1 MKNRWRVFRVEEFE
15 RFAGAWDALAH
26 ASVRTPLLSRHFI
39 DPLLKHFGTRQERLA
54 VFGNNAQPQ
63 AMALLTRAGIGAWQT
78 FQPSQA
84 PIGLW
89 VQDPSCRF
97 DALARALLRDLP
109 GVSLAIGVT
118 QQDPDLI
125 APPATN
131 GRIQV
136 LDYIQTAR
144 VPVLESFERYWAAR
158 GKNLRHNMKRQRSK
172 LAESGITARLEAL
185 TAPDQVPEALDDFAR
200 LESAGWK
207 AEGGTAVR
215 PDNAQ
220 GKFYRALME
229 NFCHAG
235 AGRIY
240 RYWYGDRVVA
250 VELCIEDEHTL
261 IVLKTAYDETIQSSS
276 PAFLMKQEYFKHIFD
291 EGRIKRI
298 EFYGRLM
305 DWHTKWTDQ
314 VRTLYHVNYYRWAAL
329 PRIRRLLSR
338 TISPQP
344 SAARP
349 AALEAASD

>member
-1 MKNRWRVFRVEEFE
+1 MKNRWQVFRVEEFE
-15 RFAGAWDALAH
+15 RYASAWDALACGRM
-26 ASVRTPLLSRHFI
+26 RTPLLSRHFV
-39 DPLLKHFGTRQERLA
+39 DPLLTHFGTSQERFA
-54 VFGNNAQPQ
+54 VFGNSAKPQ
-63 AMALLTRAGIGAWQT
+63 AMAVLTRAGIGMWQT

-89 VQDPSCRF
+89 VQDPSCGF
-97 DALARALLRDLP
+97 DTLARALLRDLP
-109 GVSLAIGVT
+109 GLSLAIGVT

-131 GRIQV
+131 GRVQV
-136 LDYIQTAR
+136 LNYIQTAR
-144 VPVLESFERYWAAR
+144 VPVLENFERYWAAR

-185 TAPDQVPEALDDFAR
+185 TAPDQVAGAIIDFAQ

-229 NFCHAG
+229 NFCRAG

-250 VELCIEDEHTL
+250 VELCIEDEDTL

-276 PAFLMKQEYFKHIFD
+276 PAFLMKQEYFKQVFD

-314 VRTLYHVNYYRWAAL
+314 VRTLYHVNYFRWAAL

-338 TISPQP
+338 STSPEPNAGQ
-344 SAARP
+344 P